1 MHENNLIQRQ
11 VSTAGITTK
20 LLDAPSQFILK
31 NVNLPFLLAFI
42 FFQSTRQKLLVHN
55 EGERYKIA
63 GNWWDWKVRLS
74 CGRTVCRVGDGKG
87 RGYPPFTGGIWGPPL
102 GKMFSWGFLKSVI
115 QCTLSNQGKK
125 FSHEDDTLFYPQV
138 HQQNLSVGNQNLWG
152 TKDFKWR
159 GWSKVFLGGKIWG
172 ITWHLEI
179 WHGIFWGLIFGPGIF
194 WGSVGSPR
202 DFFLVFDFCPH
213 FIIPITWKLE

>member
-1 MHENNLIQRQ
+1 MKTILSKDKYQLLALLPSLI
-11 VSTAGITTK
+11 
-20 LLDAPSQFILK
+20 LDAPSQFILK
-31 NVNLPFLLAFI
+31 NVNLPFLLAFT

-87 RGYPPFTGGIWGPPL
+87 RGYPPFNGGIWGPPL
-102 GKMFSWGFLKSVI
+102 GKMFNWGFLKSVI

-138 HQQNLSVGNQNLWG
+138 HQQNLSVGNQNL
-152 TKDFKWR
+152 R
-159 GWSKVFLGGKIWG
+159 GVLRISSGGDDQKFEALHDIWK
-172 ITWHLEI
+172 
-179 WHGIFWGLIFGPGIF
+179 FGMG
-194 WGSVGSPR
+194 
-202 DFFLVFDFCPH
+202 FFGA
-213 FIIPITWKLE
+213 